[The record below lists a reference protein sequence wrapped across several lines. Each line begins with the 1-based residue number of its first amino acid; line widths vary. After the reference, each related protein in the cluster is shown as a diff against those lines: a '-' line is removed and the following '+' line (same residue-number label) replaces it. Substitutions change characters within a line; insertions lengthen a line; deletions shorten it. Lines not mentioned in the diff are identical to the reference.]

1 MELLRTRRDMLKQA
15 VAIGAIV
22 MMGGMPSMVHAAG
35 ADKTIF
41 QRNGLAID
49 GYDTVAYFTQSDAL
63 KGTAKY
69 KADYKG
75 AVWHFLSAEN
85 RDLFIANPKKYAPQ
99 YEGYCAYAAA
109 NGAVAKTEPDEW
121 SVVNGKLYLNYNA
134 LIKLRWDVSQSDFI
148 KDGDKKWPGVRP
160 GNKTGRPY

>member
-1 MELLRTRRDMLKQA
+1 MELMRTRRQLIKNAMALGSLALTCSFASVVQ
-15 VAIGAIV
+15 
-22 MMGGMPSMVHAAG
+22 AAG
-35 ADKTIF
+35 TDKTIF

-49 GYDTVAYFTQSDAL
+49 GYDTVAYFTKGDAL
-63 KGTAKY
+63 RGEAKF

-75 AVWHFLSAEN
+75 AVWHFMSAEN

-121 SVVNGKLYLNYNA
+121 SIVDGKLYLNYNA
-134 LIKLRWDVSQSDFI
+134 LIKIRWDVSQQEFI

-160 GNKTGRPY
+160 GKETGRAY